1 MPFLCC
7 LVELLEVQVAIV
19 VSVQATERFD
29 HFEQKLINF
38 DHNLINFDHNLINF
52 DHNLINL
59 SGN

>member
-38 DHNLINFDHNLINF
+38 DHNLINFDQNLINF
-52 DHNLINL
+52 ERILK
-59 SGN
+59 